1 MIKEVEAKSILRK
14 HKKVDSW
21 FVARYGMN
29 LYRGCLH
36 NCAYC
41 DGRAEGYYV
50 DGEFG
55 KDIEVKINAHELLK
69 KELDPKRKR
78 TPFKKGFIMLGGG
91 VGDSYNPLEKKYELT
106 RKILQ
111 TIHEYNFPVHVLTKS
126 ILVKRD
132 IDIFH
137 QINQKSKAIIS
148 FSFSGID
155 EEICKIYEP
164 GIPLLSERIKL
175 ISDIKKQELVVGV
188 FLMPVIPFLTDTP
201 VQMEKS
207 IKKFKELRVDFIIFG
222 GMTLK
227 EGIQQEYFYNVLNR
241 HNPELINQYQ
251 EIYKGDKW
259 GGASYTYYNEINKR
273 FYGLAKKYQIP
284 VRIPANIYSN
294 VIDQNDLVTIILEQM
309 DFILKQRGEKSPYS
323 FGAHSISQ
331 LKEPVSEIKNS
342 LKSLKGI
349 GPVTEKIILEIIET
363 GTSRYYEKLLNF

>member
-69 KELDPKRKR
+69 KELDLKRKR

-106 RKILQ
+106 REILQ
-111 TIHEYNFPVHVLTKS
+111 IINEYNFPVHVLTKS
-126 ILVKRD
+126 TLVKRD
-132 IDIFH
+132 IDILQ

-164 GIPLLSERIKL
+164 GIPLLSKRLKL
-175 ISDIKKQELVVGV
+175 ISDIKKQGLVVGI